1 MHHPSQRTLFLL
13 SYLLALTSS
22 YRCTGAISIREATT
36 TLPSTPLPAKAKAD
50 RQALLCF
57 KSQLSDPTG
66 TLHSWGSNES
76 LHFCNWRGVT
86 CSNTGVSRVTALDL
100 ENSQL
105 SGTISPCIT
114 NLTFLRVIN
123 LQNNKLH
130 GQIPSELRQLQ
141 RLQYLNLS
149 TNFLGGSIPGSLG
162 SIPSLEYLD
171 IRKNGL
177 TGQIPVS
184 LGNSSSLK
192 SLILR
197 QNNLSGEIPPF
208 VSMASSLARIDLW
221 QNSLSGN
228 IPSSLSN
235 LSSLSY
241 LYLAENNLVGDIPES
256 LGHKQSLQGLALAA
270 NKLTGTVPPSIYNIS
285 SLTFLYI
292 GHNLLHGSLPH
303 GIGDFLP
310 NIQSLIFE
318 DNCFEGPIP
327 ASLANAT
334 SLKVLDL
341 ATNSFSGSI
350 PSLGSLKNLLYL
362 DFSYNYLES
371 NDCNFLSSL
380 GNCVQLTEL
389 CLQSNSLGG
398 SLPSSV
404 GNLST
409 TVYTLWLS
417 MNKISGTI
425 PLEIGNLKILNNLMM
440 HDNIIS
446 GSIHSAIGT
455 LRHLTILSLSGNNL
469 SGLIPDSFGN
479 LVQLNELY
487 LQQNNL
493 NGAIPRSLG
502 KCQNLQKLN
511 LSHNSLSGSIPTELL
526 QISSLSKGLDISYN
540 NLTGSIPQE
549 VGALINLGLLNI
561 SNNQLS
567 SQIPSTLG
575 QCIVL
580 ETLQMEG
587 NFLEGSIPLSLTNLK
602 GIKEVDLSRNNLSGE
617 IPDIFTPLASLEY
630 LNLSFNDFSG
640 AIPTTGVFENASKVS
655 IEGNKRLCTRAPML
669 GLPICTEE
677 HRTKHK
683 SLTKQIAI
691 PVAVMATISLS
702 CFSIVLLKKGSKTTN
717 RRSNKR
723 VNVSYEDIIKAT
735 DRLSCANII
744 GSGSFGT
751 VYKGTLEDTKNP
763 VAIKV
768 FNLNL
773 HGSSMSFIA
782 ECESLRNI
790 RHRNLV
796 KVITSCST
804 IDSNGDEFK
813 ALIFKYMP
821 NGSLDMWLHQR
832 SDMHSHKSFLT
843 LHQRISIATDV
854 ASALDYLHNQCG
866 RPLIHCDLK
875 PQNILLDEHMSA
887 CVSDF
892 GLARFLRADH
902 RFGGDN
908 SSSLAGLKGSI
919 GYIAPEYGQGG
930 QVSTQGDVYSYGVL
944 LLEILTGKRPT
955 DEISQDGMSLSL
967 HNFVNSAFPDKIG
980 MILDPIIVQEIMA
993 GENQKIILAMQSCM
1007 VPLIKLGLLC
1017 SMESPKDRLPAEH
1030 ISSEVHAI
1038 KTAFSHINGKE

>member
-1 MHHPSQRTLFLL
+1 MYRPYQQTLFVL
-13 SYLLALTSS
+13 SYLLALASS
-22 YRCTGAISIREATT
+22 YCSTSAISTREATT
-36 TLPSTPLPAKAKAD
+36 LPFAPLPAKANAD
-50 RQALLCF
+50 PQALVCF

-66 TLHSWGSNES
+66 SLHLWGSNAS
-76 LHFCNWRGVT
+76 IHFCNWYGVT
-86 CSNTGVSRVTALDL
+86 CSNTRVPRVIALDL

-105 SGTISPCIT
+105 SGTISSCIT
-114 NLTFLRVIN
+114 NLTFLRTIR

-149 TNFLGGSIPGSLG
+149 TNFLSGSIPGSLG
-162 SIPSLEYLD
+162 SIPSLAYLD
-171 IRKNGL
+171 IRKNDL

-184 LGNSSSLK
+184 IGNSSSLK
-192 SLILR
+192 SLTLR

-208 VSMASSLARIDLW
+208 ISMGSSLVRIDLW
-221 QNSLSGN
+221 QNKLSGN
-228 IPSSLSN
+228 IPPSFSN
-235 LSSLSY
+235 LSFLSY
-241 LYLAENNLVGDIPES
+241 LYLAENSLIGNIPES
-256 LGHKQSLQGLALAA
+256 LGHIQNLRGLALAE
-270 NKLTGTVPPSIYNIS
+270 NKLTGTVPLSIYNVS
-285 SLTFLYI
+285 SLIFLYI
-292 GHNLLHGSLPH
+292 GHNLLHGKLPQ
-303 GIGDFLP
+303 GIGGFLP

-318 DNCFEGPIP
+318 DNHFEGPIP

-334 SLKVLDL
+334 SLQVLDL
-341 ATNSFSGSI
+341 AINSFSGTI
-350 PSLGSLKNLLYL
+350 PSLGSLENLLYL
-362 DFSYNYLES
+362 DFSYNNLES
-371 NDCNFLSSL
+371 SDWTFLSSL
-380 GNCVQLTEL
+380 GNCIQLTEL

-398 SLPSSV
+398 SLPSSI

-417 MNKISGTI
+417 MNRISGTI

-440 HDNIIS
+440 HDNMIS
-446 GSIHSAIGT
+446 GTIPSAIGT
-455 LRHLTILSLSGNNL
+455 LRQLTILRLSGNNL
-469 SGLIPDSFGN
+469 SGSIPDSIGN

-493 NGAIPRSLG
+493 NGTIPRSIG
-502 KCQNLQKLN
+502 KCQNLQELN
-511 LSHNSLSGSIPTELL
+511 LSQNSLSGSIPTELL
-526 QISSLSKGLDISYN
+526 QISSLSKGLDMSYN

-549 VGALINLGLLNI
+549 VGRLINLGLLNI

-567 SQIPSTLG
+567 NQIPSTLG

-587 NFLEGSIPLSLTNLK
+587 NFLEGSIPLSLMNLR
-602 GIKEVDLSRNNLSGE
+602 GIKEMDLSRNNLSGE
-617 IPDIFTPLASLEY
+617 IPDLFTPLTSLQY

-640 AIPTTGVFENASKVS
+640 AIPTTGVFANASKVS
-655 IEGNKRLCTRAPML
+655 IEGNKRLCTRTPML

-683 SLTKQIAI
+683 SLTKQIVI
-691 PVAVMATISLS
+691 PVAVMVTISLS
-702 CFSIVLLKKGSKTTN
+702 FCSIVLLKKGSKTTN
-717 RRSNKR
+717 LRSNEK
-723 VNVSYEDIIKAT
+723 VKVSYEDIIKAT
-735 DRLSCANII
+735 NRLSCANII

-751 VYKGTLEDTKNP
+751 VYKGTLENTNNP

-773 HGSSMSFIA
+773 YGSSMSFIA

-813 ALIFKYMP
+813 ALVFQYMP

-832 SDMHSHKSFLT
+832 SGMHNHERFLT
-843 LHQRISIATDV
+843 LHQCISIAADV
-854 ASALDYLHNQCG
+854 AFALDYLHKQCG
-866 RPLIHCDLK
+866 HPLIHCDLK
-875 PQNILLDEHMSA
+875 PQNILLDDCMNA

-892 GLARFLRADH
+892 GLARFMHRDH
-902 RFGGDN
+902 KFGVDN

-930 QVSTQGDVYSYGVL
+930 QISTQGDVYSYGVL
-944 LLEILTGKRPT
+944 LLEILTGKRPI
-955 DEISQDGMSLSL
+955 DEISQDGMSL
-967 HNFVNSAFPDKIG
+967 HNFVNSAFPDKID
-980 MILDPIIVQEIMA
+980 MILDPIILQEIMA
-993 GENQKIILAMQSCM
+993 SENQTIPVMQTCI
-1007 VPLIKLGLLC
+1007 VALIKVGLSC
-1017 SMESPKDRLPAEH
+1017 SIESPKDRPSAES
-1030 ISSEVHAI
+1030 ISSEVDAI
-1038 KTAFSHINGKE
+1038 KSAFSNIKQ